1 MRHEHEVAC
10 EMRPSPMIRLPSS
23 PGALWHN
30 NETPPT
36 LTCSGLGS
44 LRPPAMLYHLM
55 ASQFASLVYMGRM
68 RKGRGKELLHTYIAE
83 LSLAT
88 QNGPKFP
95 ARNSIHAA
103 LKHQKRNGPKHRS
116 PIMLSQFACHLYIRT
131 QEFEAVLGS
140 SSLRISIHA

>member
-1 MRHEHEVAC
+1 MRHEHELAC
-10 EMRPSPMIRLPSS
+10 EMRPSPMISLPSS

-36 LTCSGLGS
+36 LTCLGQGS
-44 LRPPAMLYHLM
+44 LRTPAMLYHLM

-88 QNGPKFP
+88 QNDPKFRALFVWYEHLLMFRFP
-95 ARNSIHAA
+95 CHLYMRTREFRAILGSCFLWNSIHA
-103 LKHQKRNGPKHRS
+103 
-116 PIMLSQFACHLYIRT
+116 
-131 QEFEAVLGS
+131 
-140 SSLRISIHA
+140 

>member
-10 EMRPSPMIRLPSS
+10 EMRPSPMISLPSS

-36 LTCSGLGS
+36 LTCSGQGS

-83 LSLAT
+83 LSLGT
-88 QNGPKFP
+88 QNGPKF
-95 ARNSIHAA
+95 RA
-103 LKHQKRNGPKHRS
+103 LFVWYEHLLMFRFP
-116 PIMLSQFACHLYIRT
+116 CHLYMRT
-131 QEFEAVLGS
+131 REFRAILGS
-140 SSLRISIHA
+140 STLLKNT